1 VTQQDSNGNNHGT
14 SSSNRVSEINDAV
27 LTRDERA
34 VGPMRLPDNRAGD
47 FIDHFNRTY
56 ESLGMTVAPNEAD
69 PNEADPNEADPNKAD
84 PDEEKK
90 IPGSREATGDDLEGL
105 LR

>member
-69 PNEADPNEADPNKAD
+69 PNEADPNE
-84 PDEEKK
+84 EKK
-90 IPGSREATGDDLEGL
+90 IPGSPEATGDDIEGL